1 MSDVLNMVSIILI
14 SSLRM
19 SIPMALTTVGAVYS
33 VRSGISEL
41 GCEGMMIAGAF
52 FGMLGSYMTQNV
64 WLGLAWGLAAGV
76 AISMVHGVLHISYR
90 VNQTIS
96 GMSVNLLGIAIPPII
111 MQFLWKTKTLS
122 PSVPSFKKI
131 NLPWFS
137 DLPFFGRIL
146 GEMNVLFYLM
156 LIIVVLSWLFFSK
169 TVFGLRMRM
178 VGENP
183 TVASTLGIPVKAYKY
198 LGTALCGALSGMGGA
213 YLSLGQM
220 DLFVQG
226 MTAGRGY
233 IAMVINAFGRYNP
246 IGALG
251 GSIFFGFFDS
261 LQIIFQDSFIP
272 SAVMM
277 MTPYVFTLIVLVFGL
292 KNLKIPAGVGKH
304 VDEQ

>member
-1 MSDVLNMVSIILI
+1 MSDMLNLLTIILV

-19 SIPMALTTVGAVYS
+19 SIPMALTTVGAVFS
-33 VRSGISEL
+33 VRSGVSEL
-41 GCEGMMIAGAF
+41 GCEGMMIMGAF
-52 FGMLGSYMTQNV
+52 FGMLGSYMTQSM
-64 WLGLAWGLAAGV
+64 WLGLCWGICAGT

-96 GMSVNLLGIAIPPII
+96 GMSVNLLGLAIPPII
-111 MQFLWKTKTLS
+111 MQLLWKTKTLS
-122 PSVPSFKKI
+122 PSVVSFRKI
-131 NLPWFS
+131 KFGL
-137 DLPFFGRIL
+137 LEKIPFFGKIFS
-146 GEMNVLFYLM
+146 EMNILFYLM
-156 LIIVVLSWLFFSK
+156 MAIVIIAWIFLFK
-169 TVFGLRMRM
+169 TVWGLRMRM

-246 IGALG
+246 AGALV
-251 GSIFFGFFDS
+251 GSLFFGFFDS

-272 SAVMM
+272 SAIMM
-277 MTPYVFTLIVLVFGL
+277 MTPYVFTLAVLVFGL
-292 KNLKIPAGVGKH
+292 KNLRIPAGVGKH